1 MGNVLNS
8 SSSYYEVSSCKFY
21 AQAKKKQQKKNE
33 ESNLAHFGHQSNKPA
48 IVVKYDMNETMNRL
62 KKNFLHSN

>member
-1 MGNVLNS
+1 MKSLA
-8 SSSYYEVSSCKFY
+8 VSSMLKP
-21 AQAKKKQQKKNE
+21 KKKQQKKNE